1 MKTHLLLLF
10 FALTFGTALQ
20 AQVIFDWETPETSGT
35 YQYFGSTLDGS
46 QASAIANPNPTG
58 VNTSSMVLEFTKPAG
73 AQVWAGAFAAG
84 DGPGEIDCTTGGQI
98 CVDVHMSN
106 LGNLGLK
113 LENATTG
120 GANWITTQS
129 NTVTGEWETLCF
141 DLSVDGLEDDM
152 TNAVGDIFTQLVL
165 FADFGTPGGD
175 EDQTYYFDNIV
186 LIPGGV
192 TTDCIFDWESPETTG
207 TYQFFG
213 STLDGSVANVID
225 NPNPTGVNE
234 SSTVLEFVKPAGA
247 EVWAGAFAAGDGP
260 GSIDCTNGGQICVD
274 VHMDHLGN
282 LAVKLEN
289 ATTGGANWITTQNN
303 TVINEWE
310 TLCFDLSVDGLEDD
324 MTNAVGDIFTQLVLF
339 VDFGTAGTDQDVTT
353 YIDNICLEAGS
364 APQKY
369 MATFNVNM
377 NGETV
382 DAGVFLSGGLINNW
396 SPDATPMDDSDGD
409 GIYTVTVELAPAMV
423 EYKFVNG
430 ATYEELEEGDCTIT
444 DASGQFTNRLLTM
457 EAKDTIVD
465 AYVFGSCDLMIVDV
479 DETIFDNNLF
489 TIAPNPAMD
498 EVSVTCDVREE
509 KLVTILDI
517 NGSVIQ
523 QFTMAAN
530 QSTMNVTLN
539 DIASGM
545 YIMTVT
551 SDKTR
556 SAQKFIKR

>member
-10 FALTFGTALQ
+10 FALTFGAALQ

-141 DLSVDGLEDDM
+141 DLSADGLEDDM

-175 EDQTYYFDNIV
+175 EDQIYYFDNIV
-186 LIPGGV
+186 LEKPTVSTG
-192 TTDCIFDWESPETTG
+192 CFLDWETPETSTE
-207 TYQFFG
+207 YQYFG
-213 STLDGSVANVID
+213 SSLDGTIGNIID
-225 NPNPTGVNE
+225 NPNPTGINT
-234 SSTVLEFVKPAGA
+234 SSTVLEHVKPAGA
-247 EVWAGAFAAGDGP
+247 LTYAGAFALNPGTGD
-260 GSIDCTNGGQICVD
+260 IDCTNGGQICVD
-274 VHMDHLGN
+274 VHMDHLGS
-282 LAVKLEN
+282 LSVKLEN

-303 TVINEWE
+303 TVVNDWE
-310 TLCFDLSVDGLEDD
+310 TLCFDLAEDGLEDD

-339 VDFGTAGTDQDVTT
+339 VDFGMEGTAVDVTS
-353 YIDNICLEAGS
+353 YIDNICLEAGM

-382 DAGVFLSGGLINNW
+382 DGGVFLSGGLINNW

-409 GIYTVTVELAPAMV
+409 GIYSVTVELAPAMV

-444 DASGQFTNRLLTM
+444 DPSGQFINRLLTM

-465 AYVFGSCDLMIVDV
+465 AYVFESCDLMIVNV
-479 DETIFDNNLF
+479 DQTTFDSNLF

-498 EVSVTCDVREE
+498 QVSVTCDVKEE

-523 QFTMAAN
+523 QFTMAAS
-530 QSTMNVTLN
+530 QSSMNVMLN
-539 DIASGM
+539 DFASGM

-556 SAQKFIKR
+556 SAQKFIKQ